1 MEEVIIKGITFTNNY
16 NQIQHFYMQYDMISP
31 LLILQPSPQHET
43 AVQDITIQ
51 QFMTWY
57 DKHDSKISEDFQV
70 EHRLPK
76 YKS

>member
-1 MEEVIIKGITFTNNY
+1 MKF
-16 NQIQHFYMQYDMISP
+16 DMISP
-31 LLILQPSPQHET
+31 VLVLQPLQHET
-43 AVQDITIQ
+43 AVHGITIQ

-57 DKHDSKISEDFQV
+57 DKHGSLISENFQV